1 MGSCMIYTV
10 SLSLQIYSPP
20 SKEIARNQ
28 EVEAYL
34 TRQLFRANKTRLRI
48 SFTLRRIATRMKLS
62 LSLSL

>member
-10 SLSLQIYSPP
+10 SLSPDLLTPIQ
-20 SKEIARNQ
+20 EIARNQ

-48 SFTLRRIATRMKLS
+48 SFTLRRIETRMKLS
-62 LSLSL
+62 LSL